1 MRKNIALVF
10 AGLSLALPAAAEEQP
25 VRGGTLVY
33 AIDAEPPN
41 YDCQGTTTFAAL
53 QTLNPH
59 YSQLMKFDP
68 DRYPELKPDLVE
80 SWQVSPDGLSYT
92 LTLRQGVT
100 FHDGSP
106 FSSEDIKVTLDRIR
120 NPPTGVV
127 SVRKARYEDIESV
140 ETPDPRT
147 VVVKLSKPNSSMLA
161 TLGSPWNCV
170 LPAAKVK
177 QDPKWPEKNILGTGP
192 FKFIEHV
199 AGSEWKGER
208 YEKYFEP
215 GKPYLDGFRAVFIKG
230 APMVNA
236 LQGGQ
241 IHAEFRGIS
250 PADRDKLK
258 SALGDKIVIDES
270 PWLCKFDIFFNHA
283 KKPYDDVRVRK
294 ALSMAIDRWK
304 GAEAMSR
311 IAFVRSVGGVLRPG
325 YPLATPPEELKKLP
339 GFGEDMKAARA
350 EAKKLL
356 KEAGAENLSFRL
368 VTRNVEMP
376 YQPVAVFLIDQ
387 WRQLGLSVEN
397 APLNVAQQKAAYL
410 AGNFEV
416 GLDANCYDSDEPND
430 QLLLYVSTDRSPVN
444 LSHYTDR
451 TLDALYEKQ
460 KRATDKDERVRLI
473 RSFEQHLLQEMH
485 SSPVVWWHR
494 IVAHS
499 PALKGW
505 KILPSHYLNQDL
517 AGVWLDPAQIRR

>member
-1 MRKNIALVF
+1 MRLGTTLAIA
-10 AGLSLALPAAAEEQP
+10 AAALALPAAAEEAP
-25 VRGGTLVY
+25 MRGGTLVY
-33 AIDAEPPN
+33 AVDAEPPN

-68 DRYPELKPDLVE
+68 DKYPALKPDLAT
-80 SWQVSPDGLSYT
+80 SWQVSADGLTYT
-92 LTLRQGVT
+92 LKLREGVT

-106 FSSEDIKVTLDRIR
+106 FTSEDVKVTLDRIR
-120 NPPTGVV
+120 KPPQGVV
-127 SVRKARYEDIESV
+127 SVRKARYEDIEAI
-140 ETPDPRT
+140 EAPDAHT
-147 VVVKLSKPNSSMLA
+147 IVVKLSKPNSSMLT
-161 TLGSPWNCV
+161 TLGSPWNCI

-177 QDPKWPEKNILGTGP
+177 EDPRWPVKNILGTGP
-192 FKFIEHV
+192 FRFVEHV
-199 AGSEWKGER
+199 AGSEWKGMR

-241 IHAEFRGIS
+241 IQAEFRGVS

-258 SALGDKIVIDES
+258 SALGDKIVIQES
-270 PWLCKFDIFFNHA
+270 PWLCKFDLFFNHE
-283 KKPYDDVRVRK
+283 KKPYDDARVRR

-304 GAEAMSR
+304 GVEAMSR

-325 YPLATPPEELKKLP
+325 FHLATPPEELKKLP
-339 GFGEDMKAARA
+339 GFGPDIKAARA
-350 EAKKLL
+350 EAKQLL
-356 KEAGAENLSFRL
+356 KEAGAEKLNFRL
-368 VTRNVEMP
+368 LTRNVEMP
-376 YQPVAVFLIDQ
+376 YQPVVVYLIDQ
-387 WRQLGLSVEN
+387 WRQLGLTVEN

-416 GLDANCYDSDEPND
+416 GLDANCYDTDEPND

-451 TLDALYEKQ
+451 TLDELYEKQ
-460 KRATDKDERVRLI
+460 KRTTDEKERLQFI
-473 RSFEQHLLQEMH
+473 RSFERRLIEESH
-485 SSPVVWWHR
+485 SVPVVWWHR

-517 AGVWLDPAQIRR
+517 ASVWLDPSLLKR